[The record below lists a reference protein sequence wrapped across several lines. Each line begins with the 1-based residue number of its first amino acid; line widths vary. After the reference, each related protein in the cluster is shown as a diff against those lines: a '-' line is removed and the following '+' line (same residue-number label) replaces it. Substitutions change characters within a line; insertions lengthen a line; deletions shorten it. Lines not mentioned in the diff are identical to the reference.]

1 MIPSKSFVS
10 AITESDTA
18 LFAGI
23 GMSSKTESDPGSVKG
38 TKLRV
43 LKYPH
48 PQVTQLFNSFR
59 YELKFLTSFYHIC
72 SYDKKMK

>member
-1 MIPSKSFVS
+1 MSTL
-10 AITESDTA
+10 TESDTA

-48 PQVTQLFNSFR
+48 PQVAQSFNSVR
-59 YELKFLTSFYHIC
+59 YELKFLFYFYHIATTR
-72 SYDKKMK
+72 K